1 MIKFS
6 LLGETILEWIFK
18 LLAFEGL
25 SLSFRK
31 VILSFTIAN
40 SLFYGCYL
48 SALQLILPW
57 LELVVVEYLLA
68 VFLHYPPTVT
78 IVAMDALEAQ
88 SLHHGNEVA

>member
-1 MIKFS
+1 MVAIS
-6 LLGETILEWIFK
+6 QLYNSYLL
-18 LLAFEGL
+18 
-25 SLSFRK
+25 
-31 VILSFTIAN
+31 
-40 SLFYGCYL
+40 
-48 SALQLILPW
+48 ALQLILPW